1 MKVKVG
7 YTIYKEMEIEV
18 DEKFE
23 CLAEKPDFNV
33 FSTETF
39 NWWDKDNEL
48 IKKIYTIL
56 NEEEKNLSPEI
67 TLVQVGENIIH
78 EW

>member
-23 CLAEKPDFNV
+23 CLTKMPDFND
-33 FSTETF
+33 FSFETF
-39 NWWDKDNEL
+39 NWCDKEREL
-48 IKKIYTIL
+48 IKKIQDFL
-56 NEEEKNLSPEI
+56 EEKEKNLSPELRLI
-67 TLVQVGENIIH
+67 QAEENIIH

>member
-23 CLAEKPDFNV
+23 CLAETPDFNI
-33 FSTETF
+33 FSFETF
-39 NWWDKDNEL
+39 NWCDKKDEL
-48 IKKIYTIL
+48 IKKISGL
-56 NEEEKNLSPEI
+56 LEEEEKDLSPELRLI
-67 TLVQVGENIIH
+67 QVGENITH